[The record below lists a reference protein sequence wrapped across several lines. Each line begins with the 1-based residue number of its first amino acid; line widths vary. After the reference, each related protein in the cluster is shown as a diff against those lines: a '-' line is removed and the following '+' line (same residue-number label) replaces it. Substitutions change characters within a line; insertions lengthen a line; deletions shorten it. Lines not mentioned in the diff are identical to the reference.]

1 MFDMFTRITES
12 PEQTAE
18 LAVMVGKKIREGT
31 ILCMEGDLGAGKTL
45 FVQSLAATLGVEGE
59 VTSPTFNLMNIYE
72 GICPILH
79 FDLYR
84 LETVEQLEDIGF
96 FEYTEDPEGI
106 VVIEWADKFPEAM
119 PEDHVA
125 VKFERT
131 EKAEERRISFSCAG
145 ERNRELLEELDGF
158 CRF

>member
-1 MFDMFTRITES
+1 MFTRITES

-31 ILCMEGDLGAGKTL
+31 VLCMEGDLGAGKTL
-45 FVQSLAATLGVEGE
+45 FVQSLAATLGVECE

-84 LETVEQLEDIGF
+84 LETEDQLEDIGF
-96 FEYTEDPEGI
+96 FEYTEEPEGI

-119 PEDHVA
+119 PEDYVS

-131 EKAEERRISFSCAG
+131 EKVDERRITFSVVG
-145 ERNRELLEELDGF
+145 EKNTEQLEELEAF
-158 CRF
+158 CQF